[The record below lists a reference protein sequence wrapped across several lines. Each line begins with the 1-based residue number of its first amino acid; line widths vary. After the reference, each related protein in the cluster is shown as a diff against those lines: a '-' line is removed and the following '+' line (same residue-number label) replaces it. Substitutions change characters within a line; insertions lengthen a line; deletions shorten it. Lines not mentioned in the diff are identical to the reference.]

1 MRYSPDTS
9 TQTLSPTTMVT
20 PSRRQLYEQQ
30 GYVIVPNLIP
40 SDQLETLE
48 AACKRVIART
58 RSGEWTHR
66 RTVGRQFPPY
76 GDDDQDS
83 WGVQH
88 VMHPDLGE
96 PAFARWYT
104 SDPLVDVVRELLGC
118 VEDQLQIG
126 QSRDRSLVE
135 T

>member
-1 MRYSPDTS
+1 
-9 TQTLSPTTMVT
+9 MVT

-88 VMHPDLGE
+88 VMHPDLGA

-118 VEDQLQIG
+118 AEDQLQIG